1 MKNGAGGGGRGTGAW
16 QPETR
21 HEKPRT
27 HLLLL
32 VMVLCWMG
40 CNARLPEPESDGAKL
55 YAARCD
61 TCHRL
66 YAPGILKFEMWK
78 IQVER
83 MQGEI
88 VRRGLTPL
96 SEAERATLLD
106 YLQRHSG

>member
-1 MKNGAGGGGRGTGAW
+1 MKTFGGWRLGTGGW
-16 QPETR
+16 QP
-21 HEKPRT
+21 RT
-27 HLLLL
+27 VVLML
-32 VMVLCWMG
+32 VAGLCCTA
-40 CNARLPEPESDGAKL
+40 CNAKLPEPESDGAKL

-88 VRRGLTPL
+88 VRHGLPPL
-96 SEAERATLLD
+96 SEVERSTLLD
-106 YLQRHSG
+106 YLQRHSS

>member
-1 MKNGAGGGGRGTGAW
+1 MKNGIGGSRLRTVVLMLTAG
-16 QPETR
+16 
-21 HEKPRT
+21 
-27 HLLLL
+27 
-32 VMVLCWMG
+32 LCWSA
-40 CNARLPEPESDGAKL
+40 CNAKLPEPESDGAKL

-88 VRRGLTPL
+88 VRRGLPPL
-96 SEAERATLLD
+96 SDAERTTLLD
-106 YLQRHSG
+106 YLQRHSS